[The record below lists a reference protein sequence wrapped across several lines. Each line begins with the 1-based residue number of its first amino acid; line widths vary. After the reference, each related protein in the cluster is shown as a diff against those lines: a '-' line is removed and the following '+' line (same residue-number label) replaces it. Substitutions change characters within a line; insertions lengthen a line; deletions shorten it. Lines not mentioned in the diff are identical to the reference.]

1 MSFRQGLCPERLLGR
16 MNASMRF
23 LVWGTMPVGALIG
36 GVLGQELGVRSA
48 LWVGTIGGMFAFV
61 PVLLSPLRGMRELPR
76 YEDDAAGSVSD
87 DEPGRLAEAAT
98 G

>member
-1 MSFRQGLCPERLLGR
+1 
-16 MNASMRF
+16 
-23 LVWGTMPVGALIG
+23 
-36 GVLGQELGVRSA
+36 
-48 LWVGTIGGMFAFV
+48 MFAFL